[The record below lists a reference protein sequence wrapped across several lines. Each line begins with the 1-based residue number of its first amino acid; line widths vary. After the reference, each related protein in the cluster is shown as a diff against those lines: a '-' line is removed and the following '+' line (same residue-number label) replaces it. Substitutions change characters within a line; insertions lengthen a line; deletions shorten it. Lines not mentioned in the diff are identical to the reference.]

1 MTSGMDDVFGARPER
16 PVHPDFW
23 RISEVVL
30 SNDAPMEEANGNEEK
45 NRAWMARTTDLVD
58 VESVTYMAG
67 QRAKMVADQAG
78 AGLSARQRFSMI
90 TALATVWI
98 DAFVAG
104 AMFQR
109 AGGHRDLADDT
120 MGALGQVM
128 EGAAL
133 LGAGSAPKEVV
144 VLLRLLDSLRDSIE
158 QEITTSVR
166 GLDGRYVVDPHRVDR
181 LVLRYTEVRAQA
193 DKLAGLRRKQ

>member
-1 MTSGMDDVFGARPER
+1 MSSGMDEVFGARPER
-16 PVHPDFW
+16 PAHPDFW

-30 SNDAPMEEANGNEEK
+30 SNDAPMEEARDNEEK
-45 NRAWMARTTDLVD
+45 NRAWMARTTDVVD

-67 QRAKMVADQAG
+67 QRANMVADQAG
-78 AGLSARQRFSMI
+78 AGLSARQRFSMV

-109 AGGHRDLADDT
+109 AGGHRAPAEDT
-120 MGALGQVM
+120 LGSLSQLM
-128 EGAAL
+128 EGAAS
-133 LGAGSAPKEVV
+133 LGAESAPKELV
-144 VLLRLLDSLRDSIE
+144 VLLRLMDSLRDSIE

-166 GLDGRYVVDPHRVDR
+166 GLDGRYVVEPQRVDL
-181 LVLRYTEVRAQA
+181 LVLRYTEARAQA